1 MPYLHIKVGKPL
13 CEQSVDAL
21 RKECES
27 IISLIPG
34 KNADNCMIQ
43 IETDCTMYMKGEKK
57 ACAFVDLRLYK
68 ASPADTKQ
76 AFATAL
82 TNYLQEKLGLEANLI
97 YMNILELDSWVAG
110 GTII

>member
-13 CEQSVDAL
+13 CEQSIDAL

-68 ASPADTKQ
+68 ASPAEKKQ
-76 AFATAL
+76 AFVTAL
-82 TNYLQEKLGLEANLI
+82 TNY
-97 YMNILELDSWVAG
+97 SAG
-110 GTII
+110 NAAWSEVVTAFVDGWAYEYNVVNG